1 MPTERRFAR
10 TFAAGLAGLLAA
22 GALAASLLAAGPALA
37 QDRIMCSQPVK
48 PTCVDSDITYE
59 NPQRIDRC
67 RRDLENFSQSVED
80 YLSCLEE
87 KKTAQEEALEEL
99 RQEFRSNTDDQA
111 DR

>member
-22 GALAASLLAAGPALA
+22 GALAAGPALA
-37 QDRIMCSQPVK
+37 QNRIMCSQPVK

-87 KKTAQEEALEEL
+87 KKTAQEETLEEL

>member
-1 MPTERRFAR
+1 MRTDRRFAR
-10 TFAAGLAGLLAA
+10 PFTAGLAGLLAA

-59 NPQRIDRC
+59 DPQRINRC
-67 RRDLENFSQSVED
+67 RRDVENYSQSVEE
-80 YLSCLEE
+80 YLSCLEQ
-87 KKTAQEEALEEL
+87 KKTTQEEALKEL
-99 RQEFRSNTDDQA
+99 RQEFRSNAGDEA